1 MTLSEINAQIMFQTN
16 NDIDDLGDFKPHIT
30 DYINQGYDLLVEAYA
45 GEHVTADSE
54 TYPAL
59 VDNSDEP
66 NLPEYSHRAIVDF
79 ATYLIYRNGNI
90 VKQNRGQAYYSAF
103 YEVLVKL
110 KYEGGTRNKPLR
122 FINIYKD

>member
-16 NDIDDLGDFKPHIT
+16 NDIDDLGDFEPHIT
-30 DYINQGYDLLVEAYA
+30 DYINQGYDLLVEAYT
-45 GEHVTADSE
+45 GEHVTADSK
-54 TYPAL
+54 TYPTL
-59 VDNSDEP
+59 INNSNKP

-110 KYEGGTRNKPLR
+110 KYEGGTRTKPLR

>member
-16 NDIDDLGDFKPHIT
+16 NDIDDLGDFNPHIT
-30 DYINQGYDLLVEAYA
+30 DYINQGYDLLVEAYT

-59 VDNSDEP
+59 VDNSDKP

>member
-30 DYINQGYDLLVEAYA
+30 DYINQGYDLLVEAYT

-59 VDNSDEP
+59 VDNSDKP

-110 KYEGGTRNKPLR
+110 KYEGGTRTTPLR

>member
-30 DYINQGYDLLVEAYA
+30 DYINQGYDLLVEAYT

-54 TYPAL
+54 TYPAF

>member
-30 DYINQGYDLLVEAYA
+30 DYINQGYDLLVEAYT

-90 VKQNRGQAYYSAF
+90 VKQNRGQAYYNAF

>member
-16 NDIDDLGDFKPHIT
+16 NDIDDLGDFNPHIT
-30 DYINQGYDLLVEAYA
+30 DYINQGYDLLVEAYT

-59 VDNSDEP
+59 VDNSDKP

-110 KYEGGTRNKPLR
+110 KYEGGTRTKPLR

>member
-30 DYINQGYDLLVEAYA
+30 DYINQGYDLLVEAYTD
-45 GEHVTADSE
+45 EHVTEDSE
-54 TYPAL
+54 AYPVL

-79 ATYLIYRNGNI
+79 ATYMIYRNGNV

-103 YEVLVKL
+103 YETLTKL
-110 KYEGGTRNKPLR
+110 KYEGGTKTRPLR
-122 FINIYKD
+122 FTNIYKD

>member
-16 NDIDDLGDFKPHIT
+16 NDIDDLGDFEPHIT
-30 DYINQGYDLLVEAYA
+30 DYINQGYDLLVEAYT

-59 VDNSDEP
+59 VDNSDKP

-110 KYEGGTRNKPLR
+110 KYEGGTRTKPLR